1 MRLSE
6 LGGKEIIGLDTG
18 ERMGVISNS
27 DLVIQAENGRIQSI
41 ILPGGS
47 FFGFGKKREDIVI
60 PWSAIVKIGP
70 DMVIIQLNQQETQA
84 SQK

>member
-18 ERMGVISNS
+18 ERMGVISDS
-27 DLVIQAENGRIQSI
+27 DLVINPENGNIQSM
-41 ILPGGS
+41 ILPGVS

-60 PWSAIVKIGP
+60 PWDAIVKIGP
-70 DMVIIQLNQQETQA
+70 DMVIIQLNQQENQA
-84 SQK
+84 YQK

>member
-6 LGGKEIIGLDTG
+6 LGGKEIIGLDNG
-18 ERMGVISNS
+18 EKMGVISDS
-27 DLVIQAENGRIQSI
+27 DLVIHPENGKIQSI

-47 FFGFGKKREDIVI
+47 FFGFGKKREDLVI
-60 PWSAIVKIGP
+60 PWSSIVKIGP
-70 DMVIIQLNQQETQA
+70 DMVIIQLKAPEAQA

>member
-18 ERMGVISNS
+18 EKMGVISDS
-27 DLVIQAENGRIQSI
+27 DLVINEDNGTIQSI

-47 FFGFGKKREDIVI
+47 FFGFGKKRDDIVI

-70 DMVIIQLNQQETQA
+70 DMVIIQQNQQEAQA

>member
-6 LGGKEIIGLDTG
+6 LGGKEIIGLDNG
-18 ERMGVISNS
+18 EKMGVISES
-27 DLVIQAENGRIQSI
+27 DLVIHPENGTIQSI

-47 FFGFGKKREDIVI
+47 FFGFGKKREDLVF
-60 PWSAIVKIGP
+60 PWSSIVKIGP
-70 DMVIIQLNQQETQA
+70 DMVIIQLKAPEAQA

>member
-6 LGGKEIIGLDTG
+6 LGGKEIIGLDNG
-18 ERMGVISNS
+18 EKMGVISDS
-27 DLVIQAENGRIQSI
+27 DLVIHPENGTIQSI
-41 ILPGGS
+41 ILPGSS
-47 FFGFGKKREDIVI
+47 FFGFGKKREDLVI

-70 DMVIIQLNQQETQA
+70 DMVIIQLQSTEAQA

>member
-18 ERMGVISNS
+18 EKMGVISDS
-27 DLVIQAENGRIQSI
+27 DLVINPDGGQIQSI

-47 FFGFGKKREDIVI
+47 FFGFGKKREDMVI
-60 PWSAIVKIGP
+60 PWSSIVKIGP
-70 DMVIIQLNQQETQA
+70 DMVIIQLNQQEIQA

>member
-27 DLVIQAENGRIQSI
+27 DLVIQAENGSIQSI

-60 PWSAIVKIGP
+60 PWSAIIKIGP
-70 DMVIIQLNQQETQA
+70 DMVIIQLNQQETHA